1 MIEEREKIIILAD
14 AARHGFSTEKLS
26 ELSATLKNGADY
38 SPEAAEKIQQILMGV
53 YRPDGEQGRA
63 KPNPADLS
71 AFVSVGSILDVEE
84 PNRPDLWEGEI
95 PQGSLVGISGQWG
108 SMKSYLMQAMG
119 LRAAQGQAFLGRRL
133 REVDVFYFDKEN
145 PRSVWRRRLIDLA
158 GQDRPER
165 FHMMTLFGPFVP
177 PAFDADGIVFY
188 STLAELYPE
197 SLFVFDSLVRYYPS
211 GKQTENTEDAIHA
224 MTTLKTL
231 TRWGTTVS
239 FLHHPTK
246 EGKDF
251 RGGGDLQAA
260 PDLLFTLTHDKKARQ
275 LTLECTKNRFD
286 EAHTLEISYEPT
298 PEGGLVFVDVANAEE
313 EERRAQDRERTAAV
327 LEIITDLSRKGEA
340 TKRHI
345 LEEGKRR
352 LNLSRRIVEPI
363 LDNGAGVTWKCIKM
377 RTKFVYSPMCSESKN
392 EGFLV
397 CTEGEK
403 TDSDGVCTGACTHS
417 EGSNTENPC
426 PDKEKECAHDEKH
439 TTVHGDHGPSGECVH
454 HPPPFRGG

>member
-1 MIEEREKIIILAD
+1 
-14 AARHGFSTEKLS
+14 
-26 ELSATLKNGADY
+26 
-38 SPEAAEKIQQILMGV
+38 MGV

-63 KPNPADLS
+63 KPNPSDLS
-71 AFVSVGSILDVEE
+71 TFVSVGSILDVEE

-133 REVDVFYFDKEN
+133 RKVHVFYFDLEN
-145 PRSVWRRRLIDLA
+145 PRAVWKRRLIDLA
-158 GQDRPER
+158 GQDRPEC

-231 TRWGTTVS
+231 TRWGTTVA

-246 EGKDF
+246 EGKEF

-260 PDLLFTLTHDKKARQ
+260 PDLLFSLTHDKKARR
-275 LTLECTKNRFD
+275 LALECTKNRFD
-286 EAHTLEISYEPT
+286 EAHTPEISYEPT
-298 PEGGLVFVDVANAEE
+298 LEGGLVFVDVANAEE
-313 EERRAQDRERTAAV
+313 EERRAQDRKSTGAI
-327 LEIITDLSRKGEA
+327 LEIIKELYRKGES
-340 TKRHI
+340 TKRRL

-352 LNLSRRIVEPI
+352 LNLSRRVLEPI
-363 LDNGAGVTWKCIKM
+363 LDNGVGVTWTCIKS
-377 RTKFVYSPMCSESKN
+377 RAKFVYVPASSEDDN
-392 EGFLV
+392 LGFLV
-397 CTEGEK
+397 CTGSEKQNSGE
-403 TDSDGVCTGACTHS
+403 VCTEACTHS
-417 EGSNTENPC
+417 EGLNAENHC
-426 PDKEKECAHDEKH
+426 PDRENECAHDEKH
-439 TTVHGDHGPSGECVH
+439 TTVHGDHGTTSECAH
-454 HPPPFRGG
+454 QSPPL